1 MNTTSHMLLMALVAA
16 CVAVVGGVLLKDTP
30 REQAR
35 SAAGIFGSL
44 VGAALVLGWVLYF
57 LPL

>member
-1 MNTTSHMLLMALVAA
+1 
-16 CVAVVGGVLLKDTP
+16 VVGGVLLKDKP
-30 REQAR
+30 RQQAR
-35 SAAGIFGSL
+35 SAAEIFGSL

>member
-1 MNTTSHMLLMALVAA
+1 MQTTSHLLLMAIFAG
-16 CVAVVGGVLLKDTP
+16 CVAVVGGVLLKDAP

-35 SAAGIFGSL
+35 SAAGIFAGL
-44 VGAALVLGWVLYF
+44 VGAGLALAWILYF

>member
-1 MNTTSHMLLMALVAA
+1 MHTTSHLLLMALFAG

-30 REQAR
+30 REEAR
-35 SAAGIFGSL
+35 AALGIAGSL

-57 LPL
+57 FPL

>member
-1 MNTTSHMLLMALVAA
+1 MNTTSHLLLMALFAGCVGVVAGA
-16 CVAVVGGVLLKDTP
+16 LLKNTL

-35 SAAGIFGSL
+35 AAAGVFGSL
-44 VGAALVLGWVLYF
+44 MAAAFVLGWVLYF

>member
-1 MNTTSHMLLMALVAA
+1 MNPTSHLLLMALFAG
-16 CVAVVGGVLLKDTP
+16 CVAVIGGALLKETP

-35 SAAGIFGSL
+35 SAGGIFGSL
-44 VGAALVLGWVLYF
+44 VGAALVLGWVFYV

>member
-1 MNTTSHMLLMALVAA
+1 MDRTSHVLLMALFAA
-16 CVAVVGGVLLKDTP
+16 CVAAVGGVLLKDTP

-35 SAAGIFGSL
+35 TAAGIFGSL
-44 VGAALVLGWVLYF
+44 VGAALALGWVLYF

>member
-1 MNTTSHMLLMALVAA
+1 MNTTSHALLMALFAA
-16 CVAVVGGVLLKDTP
+16 CVSVVGGVLLRETP
-30 REQAR
+30 KEQAR
-35 SAAGIFGSL
+35 SAAGIFASL

>member
-1 MNTTSHMLLMALVAA
+1 
-16 CVAVVGGVLLKDTP
+16 VAVAGGVLLKDSL

-35 SAAGIFGSL
+35 SAAEIFGSL
-44 VGAALVLGWVLYF
+44 VGAAIVLGWILYF